1 MITMRGKGLII
12 PVEWDERGNV
22 LRIAISTQGEG
33 EYHIDPDEKGEAL
46 KAMIRKEVDLTGEVR
61 MIGRK
66 KVVKVKTFHLVKD
79 WDVHCK
85 NNHLDIGGIKT
96 E

>member
-22 LRIAISTQGEG
+22 VSIAISTQGEG
-33 EYHIDPDEKGEAL
+33 EYHIHADEKGEAL
-46 KAMIRKEVDLTGEVR
+46 KGLIRKEVDLTGEVR
-61 MIGRK
+61 TVGRK
-66 KVVKVKTFHLVKD
+66 KVVRVKSFQLVKD
-79 WDVHCK
+79 WDVASTAVVPEK
-85 NNHLDIGGIKT
+85 GGVKG